1 MVNRSLL
8 FQSSVRVLRPK
19 LSNTFNPPKQPH
31 GLPKNSSSQGTSALA
46 FLTITS
52 PYITASFA
60 FYNMGSISSVS
71 TSDHIWLC
79 LQY

>member
-1 MVNRSLL
+1 MLNRSFF
-8 FQSSVRVLRPK
+8 FQRALYPK
-19 LSNTFNPPKQPH
+19 LSNNFYPPKQPY
-31 GLPKNSSSQGTSALA
+31 GLPKNSSSQVTSVLA

-52 PYITASFA
+52 PYIAASFA

-71 TSDHIWLC
+71 TSDQIWLC